1 MDIYELFEAQRALAN
16 QYIDG
21 MTEVLPQDLGLDKR
35 AGYRLYINKEAI
47 AVHESDDGSLR
58 YYGGFEYI
66 DKAYRTELG
75 DWVIYTIDDQ
85 THYGYDEDNDCRVTE
100 CIKRY
105 YEPEQLY
112 PVED

>member
-1 MDIYELFEAQRALAN
+1 MDIYELFEAQRQLAN

-21 MTEVLPQDLGLDKR
+21 MEEVLPQDLGLDR
-35 AGYRLYINKEAI
+35 RCGYRLYINKEAV
-47 AVHESDDGSLR
+47 AVSKSNDSSLQ

-75 DWVIYTIDDQ
+75 DWVIYSIDDQ

-100 CIKRY
+100 CIKNY
-105 YEPEQLY
+105 YEPEQLR

>member
-1 MDIYELFEAQRALAN
+1 MDIYELFEAQRALGN
-16 QYIDG
+16 QYVAG

-47 AVHESDDGSLR
+47 AVPMSNDGSLQ

-66 DKAYRTELG
+66 DKAYRTAIG
-75 DWVIYTIDDQ
+75 DWVIYSLDDQ
-85 THYGYDEDNDCRVTE
+85 IAYGEDEVCRVGE
-100 CIKRY
+100 CLNRY
-105 YEPEQLY
+105 YETEGLC

>member
-85 THYGYDEDNDCRVTE
+85 MHYGDDEDTVCLVGE
-100 CIKRY
+100 CIKNY
-105 YEPEQLY
+105 YEPDQLY

>member
-47 AVHESDDGSLR
+47 AVSESGDRSLQ

-75 DWVIYTIDDQ
+75 DWVIYSIDDPEL
-85 THYGYDEDNDCRVTE
+85 GFDEDNDCRVTE

-105 YEPEQLY
+105 YESEQLC

>member
-1 MDIYELFEAQRALAN
+1 MDIYELFEAQRQLAN

-21 MTEVLPQDLGLDKR
+21 MEEVLPQDLGLDR
-35 AGYRLYINKEAI
+35 RCGYRLYINKEAI
-47 AVHESDDGSLR
+47 AVPAPQDGSLQ
-58 YYGGFEYI
+58 YYGGFQYI

-85 THYGYDEDNDCRVTE
+85 THYGFDEDNDCRVAE
-100 CIKRY
+100 CIKHY
-105 YEPEQLY
+105 YEPEQLC